1 MKVSSVFALAAALAV
16 PTGSQPIDDNNVP
29 SIDDKNFIGRI
40 MDAHWYWRR
49 IHCAQDLTWDP
60 ELAKA
65 ALESVNACTK
75 MPQHVGIPSAVLAML
90 RNHSQC

>member
-1 MKVSSVFALAAALAV
+1 MRLSSVFALAAALAV
-16 PTGSQPIDDNNVP
+16 PTSSAPIDDKNVP
-29 SIDDKNFIGRI
+29 SIDDENFIARI

-65 ALESVNACTK
+65 ARESVNQCTK
-75 MPQHVGIPSAVLAML
+75 KPQHV
-90 RNHSQC
+90 